1 MRGAGRG
8 RTPKRLQL
16 APLVWLLSLGACT
29 SILGIEDLHEGK
41 RDGSPAEGG
50 DGNTGATSSTGGK
63 NTVAGSTN
71 SEGGVPTTPT
81 TGGEANAGT
90 GNEGNTGGQPPV
102 GEGGAGGDSTGPV
115 LSPVHGHVIDFWG
128 KAIANLPVQIG
139 DTLTSTDDK
148 GAFTVENVPP
158 EYDVSMVFD
167 HASSFSGQS
176 DAWVY
181 LGLTRRDPTL
191 QMFWGG
197 DQNYG
202 YAAYTFNP
210 KPTLATGQTIW
221 VGFGGTDGNY
231 NHDNVSASGTTG
243 SEVDWYGPTTT
254 KVALHALL
262 IQKDAN
268 SLLTGFLAYGTNN
281 VSLSSTDTSPNVV
294 VPFSKNAIDTATLTG
309 TVTSAGANTR
319 SNQVYVGFKDNAR
332 IMLTDDDRAKA
343 VLDAFSYKVPNLAD
357 GDITVAAIQGYQYS
371 GFQVAHADAVDVASK
386 PALKIPPLAVQLT
399 PAAGAKNVDQTTKFS
414 LKDPGGNPGPYVA
427 MFYSQDPPDPN
438 TTQAYQA
445 IYIVTAKTQ
454 FTIPTIVGGG
464 FAMYPGNDYLWSIA
478 TFGPYESVD
487 AMVSPTGFI
496 DEFAWDETRAF
507 GPHRVSG
514 EFTDSDV
521 RRFTTKP

>member
-1 MRGAGRG
+1 
-8 RTPKRLQL
+8 L
-16 APLVWLLSLGACT
+16 APLVWLLGLGACT
-29 SILGIEDLHEGK
+29 SILGIEDLHEGR
-41 RDGSPAEGG
+41 RDGSSADGG

-63 NTVAGSTN
+63 NNVAGSNNNT
-71 SEGGVPTTPT
+71 EGGAPGPT
-81 TGGEANAGT
+81 TGGAANAGT
-90 GNEGNTGGQPPV
+90 GNDGNTGGQDTV
-102 GEGGAGGDSTGPV
+102 GAGGAGGDGTGPV

-148 GAFTVENVPP
+148 GAFTIENVPP

-197 DQNYG
+197 DQSYG

-231 NHDNVSASGTTG
+231 NHDNVYATGTTG

-254 KVALHALL
+254 KMALHALL
-262 IQKDAN
+262 IQQDAN
-268 SLLTGFLAYGTNN
+268 KLPTGFLAYGTNN
-281 VSLSSTDTSPNVV
+281 VSLSSTETSPNVV
-294 VPFSKNAIDTATLTG
+294 VPFAKMAIAAGTLTG
-309 TVTSAGANTR
+309 TVKEAGANTR
-319 SNQVYVGFKDNAR
+319 SNQVYLGFKDNAR
-332 IMLTDDDRAKA
+332 ILLADDDSPKS
-343 VLDAFSYKVPNLAD
+343 VVDNFSYKVPTGIAD
-357 GDITVAAIQGYQYS
+357 GDITFAAIQGYQYS
-371 GFQVAHADAVDVASK
+371 GFQVVHADG
-386 PALKIPPLAVQLT
+386 LKGDEQLKLEVPPLAVQLT

-454 FTIPTIVGGG
+454 FTIPTILGGG

-487 AMVSPTGFI
+487 AMVSPDGFI

-514 EFTDSDV
+514 TFTDTDV